1 MTSSGRTTGV
11 DPQMIFEQIS
21 DLIRFAIP
29 IADRLMVS
37 GNLNGAV
44 DEGTRMAIEALLGKV
59 GATGAAGPQPSPQPA
74 SPERRGTTTVIPPS
88 YSSVASGMMT
98 GLHPA
103 TPFIEGGLRGAQML
117 SDFMKDYHDTVQRET
132 TKRVEINARKDV
144 RIAEIESV
152 RTTMEMYLKLTFD
165 ERRGNFDRMFDALDE
180 AQAKGDLQSMQLM
193 LSGILDLAKSS
204 PLKDLATFKQSLD
217 NPDFVL
223 EL

>member
-11 DPQMIFEQIS
+11 DPQMIFQQVS
-21 DLIRFAIP
+21 DLINFALP
-29 IADRLMVS
+29 IADRLMAS

-44 DEGTRMAIEALLGKV
+44 NEGTRIAVETLLG
-59 GATGAAGPQPSPQPA
+59 GTGTMSQARPGPSPQSA
-74 SPERRGTTTVIPPS
+74 TSERPGTTTVIPPS
-88 YSSVASGMMT
+88 FASVASSAVN

-117 SDFMKDYHDTVQRET
+117 SDFVKDYNDTVQRET
-132 TKRVEINARKDV
+132 TRRAEITARKDV
-144 RIAEIESV
+144 RIAEIENV
-152 RTTMEMYLKLTFD
+152 RAAMELYLKLTFD
-165 ERRGNFDRMFDALDE
+165 ERRQNFDRMFDVLDK
-180 AQAKGDLQSMQLM
+180 AQENGDLQGMQLT